1 MEVPAISLVYLPAA
15 IGLGALHALEPG
27 HAKTMTAAYLIGIHG
42 RWTDAVVLGLAA
54 ASTHSLV
61 VVAIAV
67 SAVLVGRQAFAG
79 DALWWLQVGSGA
91 IVALLGGWM
100 VRRRLRRT
108 APAHHHHQPE
118 AAVVESAGN
127 RCEIAIID
135 TPRGERMRLRWDAPP
150 ADAVAVAIARP
161 PGADERLSFAADPAD
176 PRCLLSRETPQE
188 PHAFAAVVEAGAVRL
203 PFAMREPAGHDHAHL
218 DDEAHARAHAA
229 QLPAYVGGGAR
240 PSCWQVVAF
249 GAAGGLVPCPASIS
263 VMLLALSVG
272 STASG
277 LALVAG
283 FSLGLALALVG
294 VGLVVV
300 TGLSTLGKGGRF
312 AAISR
317 HAPVIS
323 AGVVVASGVV
333 AIVAALVGGHHPPVA
348 GG

>member
-42 RWTDAVVLGLAA
+42 RWSDAVVLGLAA
-54 ASTHSLV
+54 AATHSLV

-67 SAVLVGRQAFAG
+67 GAVLLGRQAFAG
-79 DALWWLQVGSGA
+79 DALWWLQIGSGA
-91 IVALLGGWM
+91 VVVLLGGWM
-100 VRRRLRRT
+100 LWRRLRR
-108 APAHHHHQPE
+108 AHHHYHHQPDPVTVE
-118 AAVVESAGN
+118 AAGR
-127 RCEIAIID
+127 RCAIAIVD
-135 TPRGERMRLRWDAPP
+135 TPQGERMRLAWDSPP
-150 ADAVAVAIARP
+150 DGAVAVAIARP

-176 PRCLLSRETPQE
+176 PCRLLSRETPQE

-203 PFAMREPAGHDHAHL
+203 PFAMSEPEGHDHAHL

-229 QLPAYVGGGAR
+229 HLPAYVGGATR

-294 VGLVVV
+294 VGLLVV
-300 TGLSTLGKGGRF
+300 TGLSTLGRGGRF
-312 AAISR
+312 AAVSR
-317 HAPVIS
+317 HAPAIS
-323 AGVVVASGVV
+323 AGVVVASGVAAIAV
-333 AIVAALVGGHHPPVA
+333 ALAGGHQAPHA

>member
-42 RWTDAVVLGLAA
+42 RWTDAVVLGVAA
-54 ASTHSLV
+54 ASAHSLV
-61 VVAIAV
+61 VVGIAV
-67 SAVLVGRQAFAG
+67 TAVLLGRQAFAG

-100 VRRRLRRT
+100 VWRRLRRT
-108 APAHHHHQPE
+108 QAAHHHQAPPVVAE
-118 AAVVESAGN
+118 AAGR
-127 RCEIAIID
+127 RCEVAIVD
-135 TPRGERMRLRWDAPP
+135 TPQGERMRLRWDAPP
-150 ADAVAVAIARP
+150 AEAVAVAIARP
-161 PGADERLSFAADPAD
+161 PGADERLSFAVDPAD
-176 PRCLLSRETPQE
+176 RRCLLSRETPQE
-188 PHAFAAVVEAGAVRL
+188 PHAFAAVVEAGAMRL
-203 PFAMREPAGHDHAHL
+203 PFTMREPDGHDHAHL

-300 TGLSTLGKGGRF
+300 TGLSTLGKDGRF
-312 AAISR
+312 AALSR

-323 AGVVVASGVV
+323 AGVVVASGVA
-333 AIVAALVGGHHPPVA
+333 AIVVALVGGHHPVT